1 MTPMEMVQIAIGLSM
16 ALIVLSLGLRCS
28 VREATSLLRTT
39 GLFLRSLLAM
49 GVLFPLCAVLLVMA
63 TDLSFQVKVGLIAF
77 AISPIPPI
85 LPNKE
90 LKVVSRDDYVY
101 GLLVAASVLS
111 IFVIPVLLLPIGA
124 LFGQQL
130 DVRVSVIAW
139 TVSRSI
145 LAPLAIGILVRAFW
159 PDLAARMSRPLNV
172 VGNILLVIAC
182 IPVLVFGRHLFIS
195 LMGDGTLLVCAALT
209 ILGLLIGHWLGGPKE
224 GNRSVLALATVSRH
238 PGVAIAMSSAAF
250 GGDKLIAVAVL
261 LALLVSLVVSMPY
274 FLWRRHRRLHQAAD
288 GIADENLPRS

>member
-1 MTPMEMVQIAIGLSM
+1 MTPMQIVQVAIGLSM

-63 TDLSFQVKVGLIAF
+63 TDLSFPVKVGLIAF

-90 LKVVSRDDYVY
+90 LKLVSKDDYVY

-111 IFVIPVLLLPIGA
+111 MVLIPVLLIPIGA
-124 LFGQQL
+124 LFGREL
-130 DVRVSVIAW
+130 DVRVSVIAL
-139 TVSRSI
+139 TVVRSI

-159 PDLAARMSRPLNV
+159 PGVAERLSRPLNV
-172 VGNILLVIAC
+172 VGNVLLVIAC
-182 IPVLVFGRHLFIS
+182 IPVLVFGWHLFLS
-195 LMGDGTLLVCAALT
+195 LMGDGTLLVCTALT
-209 ILGLLIGHWLGGPKE
+209 ILGLLIGHWLGGPRE
-224 GNRSVLALATVSRH
+224 GHRSVLALATVSRH
-238 PGVAIAMSSAAF
+238 PGVAIAMSNAAF

-261 LALLVSLVVSMPY
+261 LALLVSLVVSLPY
-274 FLWRRHRRLHQAAD
+274 FIWRKRRRRHLAE
-288 GIADENLPRS
+288 GGNADEKPPSR